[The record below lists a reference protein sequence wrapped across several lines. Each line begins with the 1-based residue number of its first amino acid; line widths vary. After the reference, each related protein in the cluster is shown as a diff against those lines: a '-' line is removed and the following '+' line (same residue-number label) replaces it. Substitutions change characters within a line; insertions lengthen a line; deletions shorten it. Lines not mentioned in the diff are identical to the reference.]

1 MNGNGI
7 NRFYGKYKGRVVN
20 NVDPQQAGRL
30 LVEVPDVLGDDPCI
44 WAESASPLAGEGM
57 GLYMVPKTNAPV
69 WVEFEQGDP
78 DHAIWTGGWRGSSA
92 DVPPPALEAPP
103 STPPI
108 VLGTPGQNFIVISDV
123 PGSDGGI
130 LIKCS
135 NSGAFISVTDLGIT
149 IDNGKGAKIT
159 MQGQKVNIN

>member
-1 MNGNGI
+1 MNGNGA
-7 NRFYGKYKGRVVN
+7 NRFYGKYKGRVVH

-30 LVEVPDVLGDDPCI
+30 LVQVPDVLGNDTCI

-57 GLYMVPKTNAPV
+57 GLYMIPPVNAGV
-69 WVEFEQGDP
+69 WVEFQQGDP
-78 DHAIWTGGWRGSSA
+78 NHAIWTGSWRGSSA
-92 DVPPPALEAPP
+92 EVPPPAQAAPP

-108 VLGTPGQNFIVISDV
+108 VLGTQGQNFIVISDV
-123 PGSDGGI
+123 PGSAGGI

-135 NSGAFISVTDLGIT
+135 RSGAYISVTELGIT

-159 MQGQKVNIN
+159 MQGPKVNIN